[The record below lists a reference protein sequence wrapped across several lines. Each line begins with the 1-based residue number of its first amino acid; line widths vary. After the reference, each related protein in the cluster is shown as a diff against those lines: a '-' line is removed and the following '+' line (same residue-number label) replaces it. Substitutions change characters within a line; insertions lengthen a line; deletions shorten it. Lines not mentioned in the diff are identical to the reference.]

1 MEWENQGG
9 TPNRPQPLEV
19 YVWHVEVEAC
29 WVIVPFIYCNCHV
42 FRSYIFIWVSKS
54 LHVLM
59 NRRRFDNAL
68 IASHQLGP
76 STPPFPGNVSI
87 SIRSTYDV
95 RLADRFAILLD
106 LLGIG
111 FEPQAVF
118 AVEVTTVWHLMV
130 VC

>member
-1 MEWENQGG
+1 MYFGHTYSFGFLNSSVMTMAEML
-9 TPNRPQPLEV
+9 P
-19 YVWHVEVEAC
+19 
-29 WVIVPFIYCNCHV
+29 
-42 FRSYIFIWVSKS
+42 

-68 IASHQLGP
+68 IASHQLRP

-87 SIRSTYDV
+87 SIRSIRSTHDV
-95 RLADRFAILLD
+95 RFADRFAILLD

-118 AVEVTTVWHLMV
+118 AVEVTTVWYLVV